1 MCTKKLRFF
10 SVQNLVYFLTNK
22 LKHGAVY
29 QFLTQVDTSPTSP
42 RALNPKKR
50 HIEIS
55 SSSPLV
61 LPEKRHEKHFLP
73 LSLEAQLSCGNAK
86 APKPRAPVP
95 PNHQPLPPEFHAAT
109 FDFSIPTSADDAPPD
124 GESFSQETDLLLDFQ
139 NACDL
144 PGRAPPPPP
153 KDLGR
158 EGCAKG
164 GDGRPESPPPCSSQG
179 TRASQAVPTEEHGGE
194 AR

>member
-1 MCTKKLRFF
+1 M
-10 SVQNLVYFLTNK
+10 
-22 LKHGAVY
+22 
-29 QFLTQVDTSPTSP
+29 
-42 RALNPKKR
+42 
-50 HIEIS
+50 
-55 SSSPLV
+55 

-124 GESFSQETDLLLDFQ
+124 GESFSQETDFLLDFQ

-194 AR
+194 ARQDPPSNDPPEDDMSVDDVEAANVKERPKRHICRPQLYQSDEMERMEKEKRKAT